1 MELRLGALLQGSVH
15 LLESAPRLLKN
26 ATDERNE
33 DAPERLALNE
43 ERPAVSRLKF
53 EMMLAVEDAGKHQ
66 TAEPREFLIRVRF
79 QDGGLQRYR
88 SPVWRL
94 ECDFEPRTYG
104 WLTGD
109 PPNERIPLGER
120 GKVRENGP
128 DSFGRRRYLDLG
140 A

>member
-1 MELRLGALLQGSVH
+1 
-15 LLESAPRLLKN
+15 
-26 ATDERNE
+26 
-33 DAPERLALNE
+33 
-43 ERPAVSRLKF
+43 
-53 EMMLAVEDAGKHQ
+53 MMFAVEDAGKHQ
-66 TAEPREFLIRVRF
+66 TAEPREFLIRMRL

-104 WLTGD
+104 WRTGD

-120 GKVRENGP
+120 GKVREYGP
-128 DSFGRRRYLDLG
+128 DSFGRRRYLDLS

>member
-1 MELRLGALLQGSVH
+1 MTRWLSVENAGLTHPSLSRPARQAFWLASRTLELRLGALLQGSVH

-66 TAEPREFLIRVRF
+66 TAEPREFLIRVRL

-94 ECDFEPRTYG
+94 ECDFEP
-104 WLTGD
+104 
-109 PPNERIPLGER
+109 
-120 GKVRENGP
+120 
-128 DSFGRRRYLDLG
+128 
-140 A
+140 